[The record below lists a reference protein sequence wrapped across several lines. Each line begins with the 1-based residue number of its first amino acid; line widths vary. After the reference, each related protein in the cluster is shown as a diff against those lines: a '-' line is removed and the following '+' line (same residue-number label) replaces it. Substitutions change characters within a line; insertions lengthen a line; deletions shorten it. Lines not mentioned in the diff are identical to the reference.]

1 MEKKR
6 TNKNVKAR
14 GNGEGT
20 IYFSEA
26 LNKYVAQYVEPST
39 GKRKTLT
46 QRKNEGKKEFKD
58 RFTKVMNDINQGTYI
73 AKSNDTLLSIIKH
86 HIDQKFDDGILL
98 DASYKRNL
106 ETLEQLKK
114 CCSNFIEK
122 PIQKIVVEDIEK
134 SKKEMRE
141 TYSQSCIDK
150 MWGLL
155 NKAFK
160 LAYSRRK
167 IVFNIMEDELLTK
180 PFSKKEKKK
189 VEALTIQEEEK
200 LNSILNGPESNHEY
214 TDIAKFQLITGM
226 RIGEVLARSKNNI
239 DLKNNTI
246 LVNNTLTKDLKDKT
260 ILGEHTKT
268 YNKKTGIDSG
278 IRTLTISNELRK
290 IIQKQFDKKITNIY
304 NLIFWDYKKN
314 TFISN
319 GEINSWLDRLNKKYR
334 ITDKSLSTHVLR
346 HTRITRWKEAGVDM
360 KVIQYWAGH
369 VEGSNITDDVYVSLT
384 DEFIKKELAKIN

>member
-6 TNKNVKAR
+6 TNKNVKVR

-20 IYFSEA
+20 IYFSET

-278 IRTLTISNELRK
+278 IRTLTISHELRK

-304 NLIFWDYKKN
+304 NLIFWDYEKN

-319 GEINSWLDRLNKKYR
+319 GEINSWLDRLNKKYS

-384 DEFIKKELAKIN
+384 DELIKKELAKIN

>member
-1 MEKKR
+1 MKKER
-6 TNKNVKAR
+6 TNKNVKVR

-58 RFTKVMNDINQGTYI
+58 RFTKIMNDINQGTYI
-73 AKSNDTLLSIIKH
+73 AKNNDTLLSIIKH

-214 TDIAKFQLITGM
+214 TDIVKFQLITGM

-246 LVNNTLTKDLKDKT
+246 LINNTLTKDLKDKT

-304 NLIFWDYKKN
+304 NLIFWDYEKN

-384 DEFIKKELAKIN
+384 DEFIKKELAKTN

>member
-6 TNKNVKAR
+6 TNKNVKVR

-20 IYFSEA
+20 IYFSET

-98 DASYKRNL
+98 DASNKRNL

-278 IRTLTISNELRK
+278 IRTLTISHELRK

-304 NLIFWDYKKN
+304 NLIFWDYEKN

-319 GEINSWLDRLNKKYR
+319 GEINSWLDRLNKKYS

-384 DEFIKKELAKIN
+384 DELIKKELAKIN